1 MLIQLRVENGKLK
14 GRELFQSIGAI
25 FHSSLKPRRFIM
37 KRFLPC
43 KLASLLM
50 ALCILSVLSVI
61 YVMNVVAATY
71 EQEQQSLYQAAK
83 TEGKVM
89 LYTSGDTVEMQK
101 MLKAFETRYPGIKTE
116 FYRAGSGTVL
126 EKLMSEHEAKIY
138 TADVLFFHAGFA
150 WPEMKQKGMLMRYD
164 SPVYSSFPKNGI
176 DPGYTISTRNLGT
189 FIAYNTNLVPAQVVA
204 RTKTFEDWVKLAEQ
218 KEYLNRF
225 GSQDLA
231 TGGGIESVFT
241 VLSDKGEEKGKAF
254 YRRLFA
260 AGMRMNQGGA
270 DQLNAVVSGQEAF
283 DFFVPSQR
291 FAAVI
296 EKGAPVKAAV
306 LSDGQPVHLSP
317 MSIYAKAPHPNAAK
331 MLFNWFNSTE
341 GQTLIVEVT
350 GNYSLLPGTPT
361 PKGFPAVKDMKV
373 IQVPMAKWEEMG
385 RRTDELIQFIDQLK
399 KK

>member
-1 MLIQLRVENGKLK
+1 
-14 GRELFQSIGAI
+14 
-25 FHSSLKPRRFIM
+25 M
-37 KRFLPC
+37 KSFLSRHYESFG
-43 KLASLLM
+43 LTVLV
-50 ALCILSVLSVI
+50 ILVLSLFVASGT
-61 YVMNVVAATY
+61 MAATY

-83 TEGKVM
+83 TEGKVI

-116 FYRAGSGTVL
+116 LYRAGSGTVL

-138 TADVLFFHAGFA
+138 SADVLFFHAGFA
-150 WPEMKQKGMLMRYD
+150 WPELKKKGMLMRYD
-164 SPVYSSFPKNGI
+164 SPVYGSFPKNGI

-204 RTKTFEDWVKLAEQ
+204 KTKTFEDWVKLAEQ
-218 KEYLNRF
+218 KEYRDRF

-241 VLSDKGEEKGKAF
+241 ILSDKGEEKGKGF

-260 AGMRMNQGGA
+260 AGMRMSQGGA

-331 MLFNWFNSTE
+331 MLFNWFNSME

>member
-1 MLIQLRVENGKLK
+1 MQLRVENRKPEVK
-14 GRELFQSIGAI
+14 DLFQCMGAI

-37 KRFLPC
+37 KRFLSRHNR
-43 KLASLLM
+43 SLGLTV
-50 ALCILSVLSVI
+50 LVFLILSFFI
-61 YVMNVVAATY
+61 TPGAIAATY

-101 MLKAFETRYPGIKTE
+101 MLKAFEARYPGIKTE

-150 WPEMKQKGMLMRYD
+150 WPEMKKKGMLMRYD

-189 FIAYNTNLVPAQVVA
+189 FIAYNTNLVPAQIVA
-204 RTKTFEDWVKLAEQ
+204 KTKTFEDWVKLAEQ
-218 KEYLNRF
+218 KEYQNRF

-241 VLSDKGEEKGKAF
+241 ILSDKGEEKGKEF

-260 AGMRMNQGGA
+260 AGMRMSQGGA

-296 EKGAPVKAAV
+296 EKGAPIKAAV
-306 LSDGQPVHLSP
+306 LSDGQPIHLSP

>member
-1 MLIQLRVENGKLK
+1 MFMQLRVENRKPEVK
-14 GRELFQSIGAI
+14 DLFQCMGAI

-37 KRFLPC
+37 KRFLSRHNR
-43 KLASLLM
+43 SLGLTV
-50 ALCILSVLSVI
+50 LVFLILSFFI
-61 YVMNVVAATY
+61 TPGAIAATY

-101 MLKAFETRYPGIKTE
+101 MLKAFEARYPGIKTE

-150 WPEMKQKGMLMRYD
+150 WPEMKKKGMLMRYD

-189 FIAYNTNLVPAQVVA
+189 FIAYNTNLVPAQIVA
-204 RTKTFEDWVKLAEQ
+204 KTKTFEDWVKLAEQ
-218 KEYLNRF
+218 KEYQNRF

-241 VLSDKGEEKGKAF
+241 ILSDKGEEKGKEF

-260 AGMRMNQGGA
+260 AGMRMSQGGA

-296 EKGAPVKAAV
+296 EKGAPIKAAV
-306 LSDGQPVHLSP
+306 LSDGQPIHLSP

>member
-1 MLIQLRVENGKLK
+1 
-14 GRELFQSIGAI
+14 
-25 FHSSLKPRRFIM
+25 M
-37 KRFLPC
+37 KRFLTC
-43 KLASLLM
+43 KPASLLI
-50 ALCILSVLSVI
+50 AVCSLSMLFAVHAVK
-61 YVMNVVAATY
+61 VAAATY
-71 EQEQQSLYQAAK
+71 EQEQQGLYQAAK
-83 TEGKVM
+83 AEGKVM

-126 EKLMSEHEAKIY
+126 EKLMSEHEARIY
-138 TADVLFFHAGFA
+138 SADVLFFHAGFA
-150 WPEMKQKGMLMRYD
+150 WPEMKNKGMLMRYD
-164 SPVYSSFPKNGI
+164 SPVYASFPKNGI
-176 DPGYTISTRNLGT
+176 DPGYTISSRNLGT

-204 RTKTFEDWVKLAEQ
+204 KTKTFEDWVKLAEQ
-218 KEYLNRF
+218 KEYQNRF

-291 FAAVI
+291 FAAAI

-331 MLFNWFNSTE
+331 LLFNWFNSTE

-385 RRTDELIQFIDQLK
+385 RRTDELIQFIDGLK